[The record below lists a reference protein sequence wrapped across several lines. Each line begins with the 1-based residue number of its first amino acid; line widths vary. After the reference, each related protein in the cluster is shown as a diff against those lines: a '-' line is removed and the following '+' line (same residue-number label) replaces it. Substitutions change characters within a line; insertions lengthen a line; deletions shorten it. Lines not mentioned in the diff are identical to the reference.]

1 MRTRLHKLKATV
13 LVIRLRIRYQSLHS
27 SWFQEINDLW
37 FSLHRVEFTPL
48 RVNRAAATRTRA
60 QDINTVKDIMSQ
72 HTHRMLL
79 TEEALSSSQSEIYGL
94 ASALT
99 SIPVTKEVSIDVMD
113 VGVNGGTAGDAA
125 RGHVGIILWV
135 NVLKALPWHT
145 GAEF

>member
-1 MRTRLHKLKATV
+1 MRTRLHKLNATV
-13 LVIRLRIRYQSLHS
+13 LVIRLRIRHQSRHN
-27 SWFQEINDLW
+27 SWFQEHNNLW

-48 RVNRAAATRTRA
+48 RVNRAVAMRRIA
-60 QDINTVKDIMSQ
+60 QDINITKEITPQ
-72 HTHRMLL
+72 YTHRMLL

>member
-1 MRTRLHKLKATV
+1 M
-13 LVIRLRIRYQSLHS
+13 
-27 SWFQEINDLW
+27 
-37 FSLHRVEFTPL
+37 
-48 RVNRAAATRTRA
+48 
-60 QDINTVKDIMSQ
+60 
-72 HTHRMLL
+72 
-79 TEEALSSSQSEIYGL
+79 YGL

-145 GAEF
+145 GAEFWGTRDNYDSKYLQLRTKTVNPNQQTVS